1 MNLNAGP
8 LGHPGM
14 AFMPKPGEEMQQQAI
29 QQPKLPPNYPG
40 QVQNPILRNV
50 NQPGPPG
57 GGMQMQMQPNPQQ
70 GAQRGPF
77 PPPNPQMNPQMMQQ
91 RYNSMMMQ
99 GFAPP
104 FAFPNMSGPFPQPQF
119 RAPQQQMMP
128 NQQMSNLQ
136 QIPQQMGPGNPMGMG
151 PVGGPATNLPGQF
164 TEPAAPNQREMEK
177 LFENDKS
184 TKMVLNKGTDKEKSQ
199 DDERSVES
207 ISPDAASSTAAADQ
221 DRTGESNPSNPSIY
235 FSKTVLIQVFPKSV
249 RNLPF
254 DTKLITF
261 HY

>member
-1 MNLNAGP
+1 
-8 LGHPGM
+8 
-14 AFMPKPGEEMQQQAI
+14 
-29 QQPKLPPNYPG
+29 
-40 QVQNPILRNV
+40 
-50 NQPGPPG
+50 
-57 GGMQMQMQPNPQQ
+57 
-70 GAQRGPF
+70 
-77 PPPNPQMNPQMMQQ
+77 
-91 RYNSMMMQ
+91 
-99 GFAPP
+99 
-104 FAFPNMSGPFPQPQF
+104 
-119 RAPQQQMMP
+119 
-128 NQQMSNLQ
+128 
-136 QIPQQMGPGNPMGMG
+136 MGMG

-221 DRTGESNPSNPSIY
+221 DRTGESIPSNPSIY
-235 FSKTVLIQVFPKSV
+235 FAKTVLIQVFPKSV